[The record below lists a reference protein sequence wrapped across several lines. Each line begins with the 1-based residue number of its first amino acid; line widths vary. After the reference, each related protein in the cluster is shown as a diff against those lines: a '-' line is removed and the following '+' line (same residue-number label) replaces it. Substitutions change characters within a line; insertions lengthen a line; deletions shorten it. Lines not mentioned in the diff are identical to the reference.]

1 MAAFKKGNMVKI
13 LCDVQP
19 GAFPDEKLITIKTD
33 IGGEISG
40 FIKGNLV
47 IESKGK
53 SYVEGQVIEVTSDH
67 IKVRFPGSFFT
78 TASGLATA
86 SRAWASNNLQP
97 LQTA

>member
-13 LCDVQP
+13 LCEVQP
-19 GAFPDEKLITIKTD
+19 GAFPGEKLVTIKTEK
-33 IGGEISG
+33 GEISG
-40 FIKGNLV
+40 FVKSNLV
-47 IESKGK
+47 IVTKDN
-53 SYVEGQVIEVTSDH
+53 SYVGGQVIEVTSDH

-86 SRAWASNNLQP
+86 SRAWASDNLQP